1 MLKKVVTGV
10 MLALLLTGSLMF
22 AFNVRPVKGAWTGTI
37 YIRADGSI
45 DPPDAPIITS
55 DNVTYTLTD
64 NITSSSHGI
73 VVERNNILLDGAG
86 HEVQGEA
93 SGTGILLKENGITVK
108 NLIVSNFELGISNII
123 ERGWICYSSS
133 NNIIS
138 GNNIAANNAY
148 GILLHTSSGNTISGN
163 NIMNNDNG
171 IFLLDSSNNSISKNN
186 VTNSRLWGISFVE
199 SSNNSIVEN
208 HIENNFAGVILEEQ
222 LSNNNNISGNL
233 FTNDGLVVFSYGNI
247 VKNNVVNGKPLVYL
261 ENASNH
267 VVKEAGQVI
276 LINCQ
281 YIWVENLNLRN
292 TTIGIELW
300 RTNNTIISG
309 NNLINNL
316 VGLWLEYSSDNIVY
330 ENEITNSYYWGISYY
345 YSSNNYFY
353 HNNFIS
359 NAEQVHFDSSSLNFW
374 DDGYPS
380 GGNYWS
386 DYKGTDLYSGP
397 YQNETGSDGIGDTPY
412 VIYGDNVDHYPLMNP
427 WGPSIN
433 ATVDVIP
440 NTLNLRG
447 KLRYV
452 TAYIELPEGYNV
464 SDIDASSILL
474 NNTVLVDLNAPIAI
488 GDYDNDTIPDLMVK
502 FNGTEVM
509 SYILR
514 NINMTKLI
522 GERFLSVIL
531 TLTGRLNDGTR
542 FQGSDTIKII
552 MPMPRRCRA
561 LPI

>member
-208 HIENNFAGVILEEQ
+208 HIENNFGGVILEEQ

-233 FTNDGLVVFSYGNI
+233 FTNDGLVVFSYGNF

-316 VGLWLEYSSDNIVY
+316 VGLWLEYSSNNIVY

-412 VIYGDNVDHYPLMNP
+412 VIHGDNVDHYPLMNP

-433 ATVDVIP
+433 AAVDVIP

-542 FQGSDTIKII
+542 FQGSDTIKIT